1 MLFVFV
7 FRFCFICCLF
17 ALSDSLGNGCLI
29 VYLLACSDL
38 MGKWKRKH
46 YFECIRLCFVKT

>member
-29 VYLLACSDL
+29 VYLLACLLGFD
-38 MGKWKRKH
+38 GKMEK
-46 YFECIRLCFVKT
+46 KTLL